1 MERDKKR
8 ANEGG
13 EGRKRKG
20 KCENEREKEGEI
32 SDAKKDVMSARE
44 SSCESLSLCEYDN
57 CTV

>member
-20 KCENEREKEGEI
+20 KCENEREK
-32 SDAKKDVMSARE
+32 KVK
-44 SSCESLSLCEYDN
+44 
-57 CTV
+57 